1 MRHSPPSFVRDEDL
15 KHLKKISTTHLPPA
29 YARAFETYEQKIKEG
44 SRQMHKV
51 DLFNDHPKTDVLHA
65 FPELTQWKNDYDGI
79 TLFWINKGIKVSSQD
94 VRNMTKLASYQ
105 QIWENEC
112 SYLEQDKATL
122 NRLVESGKGNI
133 FRVDLTRKALI
144 LQQRERDGYQREI
157 DRLQGRN

>member
-1 MRHSPPSFVRDEDL
+1 
-15 KHLKKISTTHLPPA
+15 
-29 YARAFETYEQKIKEG
+29 
-44 SRQMHKV
+44 MHKV

-65 FPELTQWKNDYDGI
+65 FPELTQWENDYDGI

-144 LQQRERDGYQREI
+144 LQQRECDGYQREI